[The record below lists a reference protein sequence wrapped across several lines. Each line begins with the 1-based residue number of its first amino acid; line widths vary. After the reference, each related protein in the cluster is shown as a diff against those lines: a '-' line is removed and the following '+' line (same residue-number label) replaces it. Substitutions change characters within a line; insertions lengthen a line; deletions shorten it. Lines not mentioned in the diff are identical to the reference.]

1 MPVYSLNWS
10 KITQWLKRALKLCFG
25 GPLSEYGSK
34 SCLWTFLS
42 QRLKSISNN
51 IFYSLE
57 TTVWATSI
65 QTILSLKIFPL
76 AFFVLEI
83 PRNYTQPQ
91 CEGHPADT
99 FKIAPIDLTLLV
111 ILFILKGLWRQTSRK
126 PAPLKSSTVGDTFI
140 VDLSSLNRWVSGEQ
154 LSLVVCSL
162 FLAAALKEKYWDWHL
177 KEKSIAWWLTQ
188 ETGLGDMSFA
198 VTVFSLEMWPY
209 CLWITVIHV
218 LRVSQIPIERGYD
231 AKIIPK
237 RTFVIVISRETVRL
251 SAAQNKKASCLCALI
266 RFSYVS

>member
-1 MPVYSLNWS
+1 MKLNHICISRNHTESIVGLKCASL
-10 KITQWLKRALKLCFG
+10 RPKLVRNRTMIEAGFKTLVSHCQ
-25 GPLSEYGSK
+25 YGSK

-51 IFYSLE
+51 IFDSLE

-76 AFFVLEI
+76 AFLLEI

-99 FKIAPIDLTLLV
+99 FEIAPIDLTLLV

-162 FLAAALKEKYWDWHL
+162 FLD
-177 KEKSIAWWLTQ
+177 
-188 ETGLGDMSFA
+188 
-198 VTVFSLEMWPY
+198 P
-209 CLWITVIHV
+209 
-218 LRVSQIPIERGYD
+218 
-231 AKIIPK
+231 
-237 RTFVIVISRETVRL
+237 
-251 SAAQNKKASCLCALI
+251 
-266 RFSYVS
+266 